1 MTKIMIDNNG
11 IVLILH
17 SAKTLTIAKKNC
29 FQSCFSC
36 HVAPISGKK
45 WKQGNKLKITARI

>member
-45 WKQGNKLKITARI
+45 WKQGNKLKITALI